1 MTSLIPRAPPF
12 YLLRLNALLPLPQ
25 DVKVDVMVSYLK
37 HVAECTE
44 LTLKDTQE
52 AGAIQSDHTCYAR

>member
-12 YLLRLNALLPLPQ
+12 LPSQIECPLLTLPQ
-25 DVKVDVMVSYLK
+25 DVKIDVVVPYLK
-37 HVAECTE
+37 HVAKCTE
-44 LTLKDTQE
+44 LTDTQE